1 LLSTKE
7 HIFKPCMHE
16 YIKNVVIYA
25 AELIGREN
33 LKKNY
38 QGNRTTSLFQFV
50 AVKNEEFNIVLYKN
64 NKEKWDKQ
72 EKQENRDSI

>member
-1 LLSTKE
+1 
-7 HIFKPCMHE
+7 MHE

-33 LKKNY
+33 LKKSY
-38 QGNRTTSLFQFV
+38 QGNRTKSLVEFV

-64 NKEKWDKQ
+64 NEEKWDKQ
-72 EKQENRDSI
+72 EKQEKTENI